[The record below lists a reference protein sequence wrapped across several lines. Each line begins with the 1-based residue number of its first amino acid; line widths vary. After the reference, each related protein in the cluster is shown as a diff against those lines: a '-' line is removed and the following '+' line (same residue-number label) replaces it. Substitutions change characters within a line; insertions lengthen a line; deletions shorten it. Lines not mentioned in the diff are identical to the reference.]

1 VRCRVSVR
9 RRYNETQPVHDY
21 AKAVREK
28 VYVETPV
35 DSDRDGKRDKLSI
48 FVTRPKETDGVLK
61 VATIVEP
68 SPDFGGTVDAEY
80 PSGRR
85 YRRAEGG
92 AVVTAERAVGRREL
106 RPRVSEN
113 YFVSRGYAVL
123 SAATLGTGDSEG
135 CPTAIGTD
143 EKIGMKTVIEWLTG
157 QEVTVSWSTGN
168 VAMAGKC
175 YDGTLRPRWRAP
187 ALGVRN
193 WLRVRTGRIPVPR
206 PVRGCGVVITN
217 LRLSEWT
224 FRCDECPLMLDRVA
238 RNLAALV
245 GEVIGGMSTASCA
258 GDGKRARWKP
268 APDPHRVG
276 SGYRHGKTH
285 EVNAVP
291 QGDGYPTSCRAKHQ
305 YTTVETDYEIVSHG
319 WMDVRNRNSAS
330 VTDPIKQGNI
340 SAKLGDSSVRIPLV
354 G

>member
-92 AVVTAERAVGRREL
+92 AVVTAVRAVGRREL
-106 RPRVSEN
+106 RPRVLDN
-113 YFVSRGYAVL
+113 YFVRGYAVL

-135 CPTAIGTD
+135 CPTAIGTG
-143 EKIGMKTVIEWLTG
+143 EKIGMKTVVEWLTG
-157 QEVTVSWSTGN
+157 QEVTVSWSTG
-168 VAMAGKC
+168 KS
-175 YDGTLRPRWRAP
+175 RWRASATTGP
-187 ALGVRN
+187 CGRGGEPQRWGSELFEGADRSYPSSKTCSGVWRGEN
-193 WLRVRTGRIPVPR
+193 QSAPVRT
-206 PVRGCGVVITN
+206 
-217 LRLSEWT
+217 
-224 FRCDECPLMLDRVA
+224 D
-238 RNLAALV
+238 
-245 GEVIGGMSTASCA
+245 
-258 GDGKRARWKP
+258 
-268 APDPHRVG
+268 
-276 SGYRHGKTH
+276 
-285 EVNAVP
+285 
-291 QGDGYPTSCRAKHQ
+291 
-305 YTTVETDYEIVSHG
+305 
-319 WMDVRNRNSAS
+319 
-330 VTDPIKQGNI
+330 
-340 SAKLGDSSVRIPLV
+340 IPLR
-354 G
+354 